1 MIVDGEDA
9 SISCI
14 WYARERNASMAL
26 ELYMLGLVV
35 QDMGKSLEFYR
46 RLGLAI
52 PERSEAK
59 THFEIKMGSGLT
71 FFLDSRPPRWDPE
84 CVEKDDPG
92 HIDATDGYRSILE
105 FYLKTR
111 DAVDAKYTELT
122 GFGYRSYRAPY
133 ESPIGMYFAMVKDPD
148 GYTILLSG
156 DVGKNETE
164 KEA

>member
-1 MIVDGEDA
+1 
-9 SISCI
+9 
-14 WYARERNASMAL
+14 MAL

-46 RLGLAI
+46 RLGLAL
-52 PERSEAK
+52 PEGSEAK
-59 THFEIKMGSGLT
+59 THVEIKMGSGLT
-71 FFLDSRPPRWDPE
+71 FFLDSRPTRWDPE

-92 HIDATDGYRSILE
+92 QIEAADGYRSILE

-122 GFGYRSYRAPY
+122 GLGYRSHRAPY
-133 ESPIGMYFAMVKDPD
+133 KSPIGMYFAMVKDPD
-148 GYTILLSG
+148 GNTILLSG
-156 DVGKNETE
+156 DWGKNETE